1 MVCRN
6 LLTQV
11 VLGLDLILLV
21 SSCHWGVP
29 FLTALKCKVKDE
41 VCGERAQPVMRF
53 HTFSDRS
60 YWSHQE
66 SCRDRLRG
74 AWKWLWWRSS
84 VSYAKH
90 VQLSLYSMQ
99 LQLFMYVLCKSMH
112 LLKRLRCYI
121 QLSHSN
127 SFLHASKQKKTDFAF
142 CWLVSRFENFLGSA
156 DLL

>member
-1 MVCRN
+1 MPLRCAFSNCTEVQSERWS
-6 LLTQV
+6 L
-11 VLGLDLILLV
+11 
-21 SSCHWGVP
+21 WG
-29 FLTALKCKVKDE
+29 E
-41 VCGERAQPVMRF
+41 GRQPVMSF

-127 SFLHASKQKKTDFAF
+127 SFLHASKQRKKQTLHFVDWYQGLRISWAVPI
-142 CWLVSRFENFLGSA
+142 CYNSGIEDDG
-156 DLL
+156 